1 MNNRLRIILRNQ
13 KRNIQSVARRLAERL
28 GIKRFSKP
36 GLFEMDD
43 KLSRHLGHRGG
54 FFIECGA
61 NDGFRQSNTYFLER
75 FRGWTGL
82 LIEPVPELH
91 DRCRKLRRKS
101 ICVRYALV
109 GPDYTGSEIEIT
121 YAGLMSVVKGAFSDQ
136 QRAYE
141 HVANGL
147 NIQNIS
153 KYVTVAPVSTLSS
166 LLDRLSITR
175 RVDFLSLD
183 VEGFEEEA
191 LRGLDLSRHRPLH
204 ILVEARNPEKVRAL
218 LGEHYRLVEQLTH
231 HDYLFSCIDD

>member
-43 KLSRHLGHRGG
+43 KLSRHLGHR
-54 FFIECGA
+54 E
-61 NDGFRQSNTYFLER
+61 SNTYFLER